1 MEKIKGLYNKHK
13 EIILYVIFGGV
24 TTVVSVLLTYI
35 LDRNGIIGFKARII
49 SDIVAITVAYITN
62 KIWVFKS
69 KCKNIKELFKEI
81 LSFYGARALTTLL
94 SIVITYIFV
103 DLLKYNNLVVQYST
117 TIIVTI
123 LNYILSKLLIFKK

>member
-1 MEKIKGLYNKHK
+1 MRKIKELYNKYE
-13 EIILYVIFGGV
+13 EIILYVIFGGI

-35 LDRNGIIGFKARII
+35 LDRNGIIGSKARII
-49 SDIVAITVAYITN
+49 SDIVAISVAYITN

-69 KCKNIKELFKEI
+69 KCKNIKELLKEI

-94 SIVITYIFV
+94 SIVIAYIFV

-123 LNYILSKLLIFKK
+123 LNYILSKVLIFKK